1 MLRQWH
7 NRAGSTSSPLAL
19 YKRFVQLEKIPLL
32 KDFLNRLGAITDVT
46 GYQPHP
52 SVVLVGRLCAGSL
65 GISSVDEAVS
75 QSSAKENEQL
85 WPRNRSW
92 RDRKSVV

>member
-1 MLRQWH
+1 M
-7 NRAGSTSSPLAL
+7 
-19 YKRFVQLEKIPLL
+19 

-46 GYQPHP
+46 GDQPHP
-52 SVVLVGRLCAGSL
+52 SVVLAGRLCAGSL

-85 WPRNRSW
+85 WPRNRTLVQTTALACGAANHPIVTI
-92 RDRKSVV
+92 KA